1 MQKSITI
8 LDDKVIYFDDVK
20 NDVGELL
27 KKVNR
32 DIKKRWKVDY
42 YNIPVCFD
50 IETSSFYQ
58 DNEKR
63 ACMYIWMFSI
73 DDNIIIGRTW
83 EDFLYLCDELVKTF
97 SLHWKFRRMVVY
109 VQNLSYEFQWI
120 CQLFKWKKV
129 FALDNRI
136 PLSALTKSGI
146 EFRCSYRLSGYN
158 LEKMGEH
165 LTKYKVQKMV
175 GDLDYDLLR
184 LPADPFHGFAGT
196 PLTDK
201 EMGYCINDV
210 RVLSSYIREKIEND
224 GGITKIPLTKT
235 GYVRQYC
242 REHIY
247 ADHKSKQFK
256 HYRELMQKL
265 TIEPFEY
272 IILREGF
279 QGGFTH
285 ANAYYVGKTLHNM
298 WGSDYCSKY
307 PSIMVARLYPMGKGE
322 MIPIKTKEDFLF
334 NLENYCCVFRIRLHN
349 VQPKILYE
357 NYLSYSKCR
366 NVEKPVLNNGRI
378 VSAACLD
385 TTITNVDYEILKE
398 VYTWDEDKTEIGVF
412 YRYKK
417 GYLPTEFVKC
427 ILEFY
432 RIKTELKD
440 LEGQEVE
447 YMQGKENLNSCYG
460 MTVTSIIRE
469 MFTFMDSDELG
480 TWISETPNREEV
492 IEKYNN
498 SINRFL
504 FYPWGVFITA
514 YSRYDLWMNGILKVK
529 DDYVYSDTDSVK
541 FLHPEDHQDFIIE
554 FNRQIGEDLLKAM
567 RFHGLDPKL
576 LTPKTIE
583 GKEKPLGVYEIDSKY
598 SRFKTLGAKR
608 YLTEDMQTG
617 EIKMTVAGL
626 PKKSGKSYISKYKN
640 PFQVFTKDM
649 QVPITE
655 AGKQTATY
663 IDYEIE
669 GDLLDYMGNK
679 GHYHEMSCI
688 HLEATSY
695 SLSLAG
701 DYVNYLLSINDEFE
715 F

>member
-1 MQKSITI
+1 MQKYIIIS
-8 LDDKVIYFDDVK
+8 DEKVIYYDDVK
-20 NDVGELL
+20 TDLGDIFE
-27 KKVNR
+27 KVDR
-32 DIKKRWKVDY
+32 DIKRKWKVDY

-58 DNEKR
+58 DSEKK

-83 EDFLYLCDELVKTF
+83 EDFLFLCNELVKEF
-97 SLHWKFRRMVVY
+97 SLHWKFRRMTIY
-109 VQNLSYEFQWI
+109 VQNLSYEFQWF
-120 CQLFKWKKV
+120 CRRFKWQKV

-158 LEKMGEH
+158 LEKMGEQ
-165 LTKYKVQKMV
+165 LVKYKVQKMV
-175 GDLDYDLLR
+175 GDLDYDLIR
-184 LPADPFHGFAGT
+184 LPADPAQNFAGT
-196 PLTDK
+196 PLDDK

-210 RVLSSYIREKIEND
+210 RVLSSYIREKIEHD
-224 GGITKIPLTKT
+224 GGITRIPLTKT

-242 REHIY
+242 REHIF

-265 TIEPFEY
+265 TIEPSEY
-272 IILREGF
+272 DILREGF

-285 ANAYYVGKTLHNM
+285 ANAYHVGKTLHNM
-298 WGSDYCSKY
+298 WSSDYCSKY
-307 PSIMVARLYPMGKGE
+307 PSQMIAKMYPMGKGE
-322 MIPIKTKEDFLF
+322 KILITDKKTFYNTMKD
-334 NLENYCCVFRIRLHN
+334 YCCIFRIRIHN
-349 VQPKILYE
+349 LRPKILYE
-357 NYLSYSKCR
+357 NYLSESKCR
-366 NVEKPVLNNGRI
+366 NVVKAVVNNGRI
-378 VSAACLD
+378 VSAECLD
-385 TTITNVDYEILKE
+385 TTITNVDFDILKE
-398 VYTWDEDKTEIGVF
+398 CYLWDSIEIGTF

-440 LEGQEVE
+440 LEGLEAE
-447 YMQGKENLNSCYG
+447 YLQGKENLNSCYG
-460 MTVTSIIRE
+460 MTVTSIVRD
-469 MFTFMDSDELG
+469 MFTFMDSDDLG
-480 TWISETPNREEV
+480 EWICETTDKNEV

-504 FYPWGVFITA
+504 FYPWGVFVTA
-514 YSRYDLWMNGILKVK
+514 YARYDIWINGILKVK

-541 FLHPEDHQDFIIE
+541 FLHPEKHQDFIQE
-554 FNRQIGEDLLKAM
+554 FNKSIGEDLLKAM
-567 RFHGLDPKL
+567 RYHGLDPKL

-583 GKEKPLGVYEIDSKY
+583 GKEKPLGVYEIDGKY

-608 YLTEDMQTG
+608 YLVEDAKTG
-617 EIKMTVAGL
+617 DIKMTVAGL
-626 PKKSGKSYISKYKN
+626 PKKSGKSYMSKYKD
-640 PFQVFTKDM
+640 PFKVFTKDM
-649 QVPITE
+649 TVPITE

-669 GDLLDYMGNK
+669 GDISDYMGHV
-679 GHYHEMSCI
+679 GHFHELSCI
-688 HLEATSY
+688 HLEPTSY
-695 SLSLAG
+695 SLSIAG
-701 DYVNYLLSINDEFE
+701 DYVNYLLSINDDFE